1 MTEKIY
7 LEDAYAKEFDA
18 AVVERKGNALILDRT
33 VFYPTGGGQ
42 PCDTGVIESNGKT
55 CKVIETKK
63 DGEEVLHVIE
73 GEADFNPGDS
83 VHGRIDWERRYMHMR
98 LHTAIHV
105 LDAIM
110 EKRNAGVITGSQI
123 YDDRARVDFN
133 LPEMN
138 REVASKILED
148 TQKVI
153 DEGKRVYPKVLKKE
167 EALGIENLSRTE
179 PGRKLLESLEEVRVI
194 VIEGFDM
201 QMDGGTHVSNTKEIG
216 KLVLA
221 KFENKGSHNK
231 RIEITLL

>member
-18 AVVERKGNALILDRT
+18 VVVERKGNALILDRT

-42 PCDTGVIESNGKT
+42 PCDTGVIESNEKT
-55 CKVIETKK
+55 YKVIETKK
-63 DGEEVLHVIE
+63 EGEEVLHVIE
-73 GEADFNPGDS
+73 GEANLNPRDS

-105 LDAIM
+105 LDAVM

-153 DEGKRVYPKVLKKE
+153 DEGRKVYPKVLKKD